1 MSIEIAIIKNLSLKR
16 GNHILQEPISF
27 TWEKGQQWCIT
38 GPTGSGKTTLL
49 KILSGQLFAPH
60 SEISFPLLE
69 SIKQESPTPIYISEM
84 IGFVPQEIKIPS
96 GYIEDLYYQR
106 RFQATEQDDI
116 PSTKDILM
124 RSTNNDEQK
133 MLEIADLMGLTSMLQ
148 QPFLQLSNGQTR
160 RLMIAIAL
168 SKSPRLLFLDHPYI
182 GLDIDARKELNE
194 QIKNLIQKGI
204 HVLIVAHSNE
214 ISTLSFVTNILKLDS
229 TLSYQNNI
237 EIPKE
242 LIAPKNSTSSSVIK
256 MTQVKVQYGEKVI
269 FKIPHWEVKTN
280 EKWVIQ
286 GKNGSGKSTL
296 LSLIMADHP
305 QAYSNDIQL
314 FNIQRG
320 SGESIWDIK
329 KRIGYF
335 SPEQLR
341 FFEPHQS
348 TEKVIASG
356 WSDFIGHIPSLTPER
371 KSLVKPLAEWLNIAS
386 LLSLKLGELS
396 FGQQKMILIARAMFK
411 NPELLILDEPLQGM
425 DIEAR
430 DFFKEKIK
438 EFSSNRTILYV
449 THDTDEI
456 PEGEWQKLLL

>member
-16 GNHILQEPISF
+16 GNNILQAPISF

-60 SEISFPLLE
+60 AEISFPLLE
-69 SIKQESPTPIYISEM
+69 SIKQASPTPIYTSEM
-84 IGFVPQEIKIPS
+84 IGFVPQEVKIPS

-106 RFQATEQDDI
+106 RFQAAEQDDI
-116 PSTKDILM
+116 PTTQDILL

-133 MLEIADLMGLTSMLQ
+133 MLEIADLMGLNSMLQ

-182 GLDIDARKELNE
+182 GLDTDARKELNT
-194 QIKNLIQKGI
+194 QIHHLIQMGI
-204 HVLIVAHSNE
+204 HILIVAHSHE
-214 ISTLSFVTNILKLDS
+214 ISSLKFITNILRLDA
-229 TLSYQNNI
+229 TISYQNGI
-237 EIPKE
+237 KIPQK
-242 LIAPKNSTSSSVIK
+242 LIASKTSSYDSVIK
-256 MTQVKVQYGEKVI
+256 MTQVKVQYGEKII
-269 FKIPHWEVKTN
+269 FKIPDWEVRPN

-348 TEKVIASG
+348 TEEVIASG
-356 WSDFIGHIPSLTPER
+356 WSDYIGHVPALTPER
-371 KSLVKPLAEWLNIAS
+371 KSLVKLLAEWLNISS
-386 LLSLKLGELS
+386 LLSLKFGELS
-396 FGQQKMILIARAMFK
+396 FGQQKMVLIARAMFK

-430 DFFKEKIK
+430 DFFKEKIN
-438 EFSSNRTILYV
+438 EFSINRTILYV
-449 THDTDEI
+449 THDTEEI
-456 PEGEWQKLLL
+456 PEGEWSKLLL